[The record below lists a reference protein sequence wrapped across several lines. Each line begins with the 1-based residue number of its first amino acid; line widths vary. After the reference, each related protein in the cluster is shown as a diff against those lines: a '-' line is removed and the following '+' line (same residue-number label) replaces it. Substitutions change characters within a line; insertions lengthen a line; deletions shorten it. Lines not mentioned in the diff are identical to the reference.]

1 MMVIVIARYF
11 MGEDLC
17 LVGFAAAIEVLLSL
31 SPGDLRASRMLR
43 GGADNAERG
52 QRGIRARIGAES
64 ADKADPRLPF

>member
-1 MMVIVIARYF
+1 MIGEFGLMVIIGTVLHTPSGVVEVRADAR
-11 MGEDLC
+11 
-17 LVGFAAAIEVLLSL
+17 
-31 SPGDLRASRMLR
+31 RASRMLR